1 MLKNL
6 LWKQALELAKKKF
19 GNLNTTEANKWLV
32 DKYNALLG
40 KENTKDIANKIRE
53 DLKRDRPFEGFKPE
67 IVKNKVTEI
76 PTKYKKP
83 PASSEKAV
91 PIFSNPV
98 AQEALTYFQSMGKLG
113 EKGIPS
119 FDQIMGMNMNYTDKQ
134 IFDVL
139 KQYGWKPRLV
149 KKSEG
154 GMILHTT

>member
-1 MLKNL
+1 MPKYDPFKNL
-6 LWKQALELAKKKF
+6 RGNESFDELLELGGKK
-19 GNLNTTEANKWLV
+19 T
-32 DKYNALLG
+32 
-40 KENTKDIANKIRE
+40 
-53 DLKRDRPFEGFKPE
+53 
-67 IVKNKVTEI
+67 KVTEI

-98 AQEALTYFQSMGKLG
+98 AQEALTHFQSMGKLG

-154 GMILHTT
+154 GMILPQPKPYNFQEK